1 MKLFTA
7 KINDFLYIS
16 LTNKQI
22 NTSTYSREIL
32 RILREALYSWTK
44 IINYEIIR
52 TNRLKSAYYL
62 QEFHRT
68 LEIAT
73 LNELI

>member
-16 LTNKQI
+16 LNKQI
-22 NTSTYSREIL
+22 NRSTYSREIL
-32 RILREALYSWTK
+32 RILREAFYSWTK

-52 TNRLKSAYYL
+52 TNRLKSAYYF
-62 QEFHRT
+62 QEFHRI